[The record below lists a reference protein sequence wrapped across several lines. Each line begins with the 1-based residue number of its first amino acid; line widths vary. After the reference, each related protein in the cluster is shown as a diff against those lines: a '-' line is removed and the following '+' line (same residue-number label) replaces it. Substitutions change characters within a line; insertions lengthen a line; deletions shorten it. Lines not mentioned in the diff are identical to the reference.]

1 MKIAEAFVEA
11 AATVCDSQSV
21 YFGSSNINS
30 LGLGGIWG
38 LHRMVL
44 HLVIDFAVLMS
55 FRVYGEVRFVYA
67 ACLTP
72 RWPSLPKP

>member
-44 HLVIDFAVLMS
+44 AF
-55 FRVYGEVRFVYA
+55 GNRFPGAYELQGV
-67 ACLTP
+67 
-72 RWPSLPKP
+72 W